1 MERSSVPAARQRSQL
16 ALVLLLLAAGPSAA
30 QEVGGCPAEAGREAQ
45 AVHTFLGYT
54 CRDPDCGAHKAGFAW
69 ADRQGISDAA
79 ACADADDVAFG
90 EGCRAFAE
98 RSVTAEQSGFEW
110 ARANAL
116 LDDCACGGAG
126 PRFAAGC
133 EAFVRAFGR

>member
-1 MERSSVPAARQRSQL
+1 MARSSVVVARRHSPSGVV
-16 ALVLLLLAAGPSAA
+16 LVLLMLRAASAVASACPIEPGHAA
-30 QEVGGCPAEAGREAQ
+30 QPPRS
-45 AVHTFLGYT
+45 FLGYA
-54 CRDPDCGAHKAGFAW
+54 CREPECAAHKAGFAW
-69 ADRQGISDAA
+69 ADRQGIADSA
-79 ACADADDVAFG
+79 ACADADDAAFG

-98 RSVTAEQSGFEW
+98 LAVTAEQSGFEW

-116 LDDCACGGAG
+116 PDDCRCGGAG